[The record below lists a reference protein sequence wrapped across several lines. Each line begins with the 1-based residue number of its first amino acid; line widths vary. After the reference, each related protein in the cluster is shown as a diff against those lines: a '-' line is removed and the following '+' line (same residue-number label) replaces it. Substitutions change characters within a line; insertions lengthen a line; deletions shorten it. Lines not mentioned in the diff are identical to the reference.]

1 MQMPIVVEKP
11 TYPAVSLEEAKKH
24 LDVADFNDDDD
35 QIASLILAAT
45 EHLEKTLGI
54 CLRKTKF
61 QQNDSGFFGPRKI
74 LIYPVIDI
82 ERIEL
87 VLEDGSKTTL
97 PNDSYEL
104 FTTHDGYYVYDKD
117 EQPKLAKQ
125 PDAVKIFFTAGFEQD
140 QIPATLKTAIL
151 LHCASLYE
159 NREDLSIT
167 KPARTGAYDAL
178 ILPWR
183 RPAV

>member
-11 TYPAVSLEEAKKH
+11 TFPAVSLDEAKKH
-24 LDVADFNDDDD
+24 LDVAGFNDDDD
-35 QIASLILAAT
+35 QIASLISAAT

-61 QQNDSGFFGPRKI
+61 QQNDSSFFGPRKI

-87 VLEDGSKTTL
+87 VLENGSKTTL

-104 FTTHDGYYVYDKD
+104 FTTHDGYYVCYKD
-117 EQPKLAKQ
+117 EQPKLATQ
-125 PDAVKIFFTAGFEQD
+125 PDAVKITFTAGFEKD

-159 NREDLSIT
+159 NREDLSVT
-167 KPARTGAYDAL
+167 KPATTGAYDAL